1 MNGVAILVAT
11 AVLGVD
17 YGWQPTNDGQLEYI
31 IQIEPVTLVALRSG
45 QELISQIDT
54 YVQGIRRFRIR
65 VGTEMV
71 PRRGT
76 PPRQPA
82 PPQSLPIPS
91 GVQYGWRG
99 LDSQQME
106 FIIQLSHERL
116 VLMRGGEELVGEFP
130 AEVQNVT
137 QLRIRSGV
145 EPPPRQGLQTASAN
159 LPTEA
164 SVVAQPAAGGLPT
177 AGVPPKASAQQ
188 PSESSGLPPAATD
201 WPGQPTL
208 ALPQPPQTTDGE
220 QRASS
225 PPDGT
230 WAADPRRDSGEGLPG
245 LPVAPAADPRFE
257 NSSPRPATDSD
268 WQTGPVPTGSSVPN
282 QGPLTNPVPA
292 GEPRNWERAPI
303 GGAAQQN
310 PAGAVIPGSSIYS
323 DAPPT
328 SRPDRVPVA
337 SPPVAPPASPTASV
351 PYTPQWSSGNQPET
365 TNIRQAPSV
374 PAFPQAGS
382 RPFDMTV
389 AAPRMPWERRL
400 FDDDRKLRALGQGGD
415 FWSNLAA
422 TAQDP
427 ALAFLHSSDTPASG
441 DRPWGPFALAL
452 MVLFV
457 SLGANLYMGWIAM
470 DMYQR
475 YLELAGALTE
485 RDSPSSS
492 HTSLDDDPLLED
504 DDWDHVPRRRSR
516 ATMVA

>member
-164 SVVAQPAAGGLPT
+164 SVAAQPAAGGSPT
-177 AGVPPKASAQQ
+177 AEPPRTASPQQ
-188 PSESSGLPPAATD
+188 SGQSELPPAAPD

-208 ALPQPPQTTDGE
+208 ALPQPPQTTGGE
-220 QRASS
+220 QPSSS

-230 WAADPRRDSGEGLPG
+230 RAVDPWRDSGNVQPG
-245 LPVAPAADPRFE
+245 LPVAPVADPRLE
-257 NSSPRPATDSD
+257 NSATRPATDSD
-268 WQTGPVPTGSSVPN
+268 WQTGPVPAGSGVPN

-292 GEPRNWERAPI
+292 GEPRNRERAPI
-303 GGAAQQN
+303 YGAAEQN
-310 PAGAVIPGSSIYS
+310 PAGAVIPSNSIYS

-337 SPPVAPPASPTASV
+337 APPVAPPASPTASV

-400 FDDDRKLRALGQGGD
+400 FDSDRELRALGQAGD

-427 ALAFLHSSDTPASG
+427 TLAFLHSSDTPASG

-475 YLELAGALTE
+475 YLELAGDLTE

-504 DDWDHVPRRRSR
+504 DDWDDLPRRRSR